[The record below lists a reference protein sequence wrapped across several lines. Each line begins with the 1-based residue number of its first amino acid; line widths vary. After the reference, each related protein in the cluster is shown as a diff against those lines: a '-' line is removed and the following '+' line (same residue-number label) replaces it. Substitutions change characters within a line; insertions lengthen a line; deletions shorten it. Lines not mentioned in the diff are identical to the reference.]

1 MISNAGDCFFV
12 GHYGVTTSMW
22 QTIDLSDKISFEL
35 IDTQTVRY
43 NLSGWIGG
51 IESQDDYAVVSLT
64 FLNNNGQI
72 AMGNYTS
79 IGLILASD
87 RSGVTKLMPQ
97 VALGTIPAGT
107 RSMLVCVTINREEGE
122 FNNGYLDNLALCA
135 Y

>member
-43 NLSGWIGG
+43 NLSGWLGG
-51 IESQDDYAVVSLT
+51 VSAEDDYVVVSLT
-64 FLNNNGQI
+64 FLNSNGQI

-87 RSGVTKLMPQ
+87 RGSSTKLMPQ
-97 VALGTIPAGT
+97 IALGTIPAGT
-107 RSMLVCVTINREEGE
+107 RSMLVCVTINRNAG
-122 FNNGYLDNLALCA
+122 NVNDGYLDNLALSA